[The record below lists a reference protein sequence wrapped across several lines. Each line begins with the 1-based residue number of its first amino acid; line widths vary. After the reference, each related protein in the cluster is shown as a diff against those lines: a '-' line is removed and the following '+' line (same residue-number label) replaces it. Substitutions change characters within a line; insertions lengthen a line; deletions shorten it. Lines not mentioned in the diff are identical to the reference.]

1 MPVGY
6 LRISSAANVG
16 ELKFAGV
23 PGPDVIAGP
32 VRGLIDA
39 NNLADGMVYI
49 QVSRRRRAAQHDR
62 GAGLKPSV
70 FAYVRPLDMP
80 RPGDAAKVITVATIP
95 DCRWERR
102 DIKTTALVANVI
114 ARLSAQERGVDDAW
128 LVQEAGGI
136 RDRAIGLRRLDRE
149 ERRDL
154 DAA

>member
-49 QVSRRRRAAQHDR
+49 QVSRRRN
-62 GAGLKPSV
+62 
-70 FAYVRPLDMP
+70 M
-80 RPGDAAKVITVATIP
+80 TV
-95 DCRWERR
+95 E
-102 DIKTTALVANVI
+102 L
-114 ARLSAQERGVDDAW
+114 G
-128 LVQEAGGI
+128 
-136 RDRAIGLRRLDRE
+136 
-149 ERRDL
+149 
-154 DAA
+154 